1 MRVLVHAPL
10 KPPDHPVASGER
22 AMARLLV
29 EALAR
34 AGYRPEW
41 ASHLRMLDRHGDEA
55 LMQRLA
61 DEAKAQAQ
69 TLIAQVKAS
78 DAQPPVAFFTY
89 HVFYKAPDLIGPLVS
104 RALGIPYVVA
114 EGSRAPKRAGGRFAL
129 GHALAEAALDAADAV
144 LVMNDADRP
153 MLERHRP
160 AHQRLVD
167 FPPFL
172 DVEAWPA
179 PAPRRPGEAPRLLA
193 VAMMRHGDKLASYRL
208 LASALLALRELP
220 WQLEIAGDGPARPQ
234 VEAAFAP
241 LAGRVRWRGL
251 VDGRESLAQVY
262 AAADLLVWP
271 AVNEAFG
278 MVFLEAATQACPALA
293 GDFGGV
299 RAVVRDGCTGAVVP
313 GGDAAVFAEA
323 LRALI
328 ARPARLR
335 EWGENARRFVQHERA
350 IGPAALR
357 LRAVL
362 DPLIEAARKAA
373 P

>member
-1 MRVLVHAPL
+1 MRILVHAPL

-22 AMARLLV
+22 TMARLLV
-29 EALAR
+29 EALAQ

-69 TLIAQVKAS
+69 ALIAQAN
-78 DAQPPVAFFTY
+78 APGAERPVAFFTY

-129 GHALAEAALDAADAV
+129 GHALAEAALDLADAV
-144 LVMNDADRP
+144 LVLNEADRA

-160 AHQRLVD
+160 AHQRLVE

-179 PAPRRPGEAPRLLA
+179 PASRRPGKTPRLLA
-193 VAMMRHGDKLASYRL
+193 VAMMRPGDKLASYRL
-208 LASALLALRELP
+208 LASALLGLQDRP
-220 WQLEIAGDGPARPQ
+220 WQLEIAGDGPARAD
-234 VEAAFAP
+234 VEALFAP
-241 LAGRVRWRGL
+241 FGERVRWLGL
-251 VDGRESLAQVY
+251 IEDRDKLAQAY
-262 AAADLLVWP
+262 AKADLLVWP

-299 RAVVRDGCTGAVVP
+299 RAMVRDGETGAVVP
-313 GGDAAVFAEA
+313 GGDAAAFAEA

-335 EWGENARRFVQHERA
+335 EWGENARRFVQRERA

-362 DPLIEAARKAA
+362 DPLIEAARQPA